1 VLTQL
6 ETRILQCFRD
16 HVQAHGRA
24 PSLRELGEAM
34 GLRSKGSLHRYV
46 QSLVQKGFLAS
57 QGRGWHNLTLVE
69 FEAEKPGGLRLP
81 LLGRIAAG
89 KPLEAV
95 AGADELDLA
104 ELLGGSGRYVLKVQG
119 DSMVDAG
126 IFDGDWVIIQACDT
140 ARDGELV
147 VALVD
152 GEDVTLKR
160 LRRGSNGTVSLIPE
174 NAAMAPMVYAA
185 ERVRIQGVLIAR
197 IRMF

>member
-1 VLTQL
+1 MLTQL
-6 ETRILQCFRD
+6 ENRILQCFRD
-16 HVQAHGRA
+16 HVQEVGRA
-24 PSLRELGEAM
+24 PSLRELGEAA
-34 GLRSKGSLHRYV
+34 GVRSKGTLHRYV
-46 QSLVQKGFLAS
+46 QSLVQKGVLAS

-69 FEAEKPGGLRLP
+69 DEERGGLRLP

-95 AGADELDLA
+95 AGTDEVDLA

-119 DSMVDAG
+119 DSMVDVG
-126 IFDGDWVIIQACDT
+126 IFDGDWVIIQSCDT

-160 LRRGSNGTVSLIPE
+160 LRRAGNGTISLIPE
-174 NAAMAPMVYAA
+174 NAAMTPMVYEA
-185 ERVRIQGVLIAR
+185 ERVRIQGVVIAR